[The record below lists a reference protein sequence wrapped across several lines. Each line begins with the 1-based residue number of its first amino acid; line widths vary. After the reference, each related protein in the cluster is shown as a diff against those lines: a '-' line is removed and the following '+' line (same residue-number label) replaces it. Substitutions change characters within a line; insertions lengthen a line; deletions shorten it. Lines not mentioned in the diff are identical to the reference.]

1 MTWRRPCERRCRS
14 REILHVFDDSERT
27 KEDTGERTGPAESGH
42 QGGLTVLQKERL
54 MAVEGIRGHGYSNCD
69 ITHVFN
75 YCDRT
80 DRDTDKRLGPL
91 DSANQIGLE
100 TIYN

>member
-1 MTWRRPCERRCRS
+1 M
-14 REILHVFDDSERT
+14 
-27 KEDTGERTGPAESGH
+27 G
-42 QGGLTVLQKERL
+42 
-54 MAVEGIRGHGYSNCD
+54 VEGIRGHGYSNCD